1 MKVLVN
7 KKDTYM
13 FFEPKI
19 VEVKVQ
25 DNELVNALREDIARL
40 NRDIKNLKEDHAR
53 EIKNLNSDI
62 DLRIKLATQSLI
74 EEKNKALADKA
85 VLQEKVNFIE
95 RAFTNMGFDVKDMK
109 DILNKLADAV
119 IAKNQVHIVK

>member
-1 MKVLVN
+1 MVLTN

>member
-1 MKVLVN
+1 
-7 KKDTYM
+7 M

-85 VLQEKVNFIE
+85 LLQEKVNFIE